1 MSEFGKSKR
10 YWFPAK
16 KYGWGW
22 GWPSTWEGH
31 VVMVAFFALLIA
43 GVLLF
48 NPESNTIGFAIY
60 VFSLTAILIFV
71 CYRKGEPPR
80 WRWGQ

>member
-31 VVMVAFFALLIA
+31 VVMVSFFALSFA
-43 GVLLF
+43 GVWLF
-48 NPESNTIGFAIY
+48 NPESNPIGFTSY
-60 VFSLTAILIFV
+60 VFSLTAVLIFI
-71 CYRKGEPPR
+71 CYRKGEPPS
-80 WRWGQ
+80 WRWGK